1 MLGLCQVL
9 EKVADVIFG
18 IPEFSPAL
26 QGDNRW
32 LLHETHFCCDVHIGL
47 VLRLQILNKGLATI
61 LR

>member
-26 QGDNRW
+26 QGDDRW
-32 LLHETHFCCDVHIGL
+32 LLHETHFCCNIHIGL
-47 VLRLQILNKGLATI
+47 EL
-61 LR
+61 